1 MPDQYKMADLLER
14 FQEQIIEGYNLG
26 ANVNIDGNFTRIV
39 FCGMGGSALG
49 GRIIKSY
56 IGNKTPVFVVDD
68 YMLPEFV
75 GKESLVFAVSYSGD
89 TEETLEACSQAIKN
103 KITPVIITSAGRLEI
118 LGLDNGFPI
127 IKLPGGLQPRMSY
140 GYQLFSILRILDNLH
155 IVKDTK
161 AITENA
167 AVFIGKEKEKIK
179 AHAREIS
186 KKLVGK
192 IPLIYSSKNFE
203 AAAYKWK
210 KNFNENAKTM
220 AFTSVFPEHNHNELN
235 GFIRANGNFHI
246 IFIRDKGDHPRV
258 RKRIDVAKKI
268 AEENMIESTVVEAQG
283 NNFLERILSTIY
295 LGDWASYYLALEYG
309 VDPTPVELIQKF
321 KSML

>member
-1 MPDQYKMADLLER
+1 MGDLLER
-14 FQEQIIEGYNLG
+14 FQEQIVEGYKLG
-26 ANVNIDGNFTRIV
+26 ASVNIDGNFTRVV

-56 IGNKTPVFVVDD
+56 IGNKIPVFIVDD
-68 YMLPEFV
+68 YTLPDFV

-89 TEETLEACSQAIKN
+89 TEEALETCSQAIKN
-103 KITPVIITSAGRLEI
+103 KTSPVIITSAGRLET
-118 LGLDNGFPI
+118 LGLKNSIPI

-140 GYQLFSILRILDNLH
+140 GYQLFSILRILDNLR

-161 AITENA
+161 ATTENA

-179 AHAREIS
+179 ARAMETA

-192 IPLIYSSKNFE
+192 IPLIYSSKNLE

-220 AFTSVFPEHNHNELN
+220 AFTNVFPEHNHNELN
-235 GFIRANGNFHI
+235 GFIRPNGNFHI
-246 IFIRDKGDHPRV
+246 IFIRDKDDHPRV
-258 RKRIDVAKKI
+258 RKRMDVAKKI
-268 AEENMIESTVVEAQG
+268 TEENGIGSTVVEAQG
-283 NNFLERILSTIY
+283 NNLLERILSTIY
-295 LGDWASYYLALEYG
+295 LGDWASYYLAMEYG
-309 VDPTPVELIQKF
+309 VDPSPVELIQKF
-321 KSML
+321 KKML